1 MMIENSGAGPEHLAL
16 EEDVKGVQ
24 KRLKNV
30 DKAMKKLDKPKASK
44 NSLSKPT

>member
-1 MMIENSGAGPEHLAL
+1 MMIENSGPGPEHLAL

-30 DKAMKKLDKPKASK
+30 DKAMKKLDKPNDDFKR
-44 NSLSKPT
+44 PV